1 MKAAFNLNS
10 GMNITLMTAILIA
23 AEKGASAQ

>member
-23 AEKGASAQ
+23 AEKGSEK